1 MPLKAF
7 FVTEEDCEPCD
18 DAREAL
24 REFLDAGE
32 VQEIDPATAVA
43 LFPELDTESFVP
55 YCFVASETLGKVFL
69 QAPHVEPQEVPQAEE
84 GHGTG

>member
-1 MPLKAF
+1 MALKAF

-18 DAREAL
+18 DVREAL

-32 VQEIDPATAVA
+32 VVEIDPPTAAA
-43 LFPELDTESFVP
+43 LFPELDNEAFVP
-55 YCFVASETLGKVFL
+55 YCFVASDTLGKVFL

-84 GHGTG
+84 G